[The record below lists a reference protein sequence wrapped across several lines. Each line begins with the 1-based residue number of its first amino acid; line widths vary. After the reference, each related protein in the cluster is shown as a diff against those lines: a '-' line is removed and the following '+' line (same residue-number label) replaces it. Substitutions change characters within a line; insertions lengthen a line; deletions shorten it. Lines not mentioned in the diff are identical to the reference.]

1 MERKTLFADILLPLP
16 VQGYFTYRVPHEL
29 NEIVEEGKRV
39 VVQFGAR
46 KIFTGLVRRVHED
59 IPKSSSVKYILNVL
73 DDDPVVFPVQFE
85 FWEWIAEYYMCKP
98 GEVMNAAL
106 PSALKLSSE
115 TSLVANPDFDGNT
128 EILND
133 KEFLIY
139 EALQIQ
145 RKITLTE
152 ASKIVDMVKI
162 HPLFRTLIEKK
173 VIIPEEELH
182 DPYRPKITEYIY
194 FTEEYLDHGRME
206 EAMNSLEKRAF
217 KQLELLMGI
226 IQMTGYFSKNPSP
239 VHKTMVLKK
248 IENAAS
254 PLKALEKKGIITL
267 EKRVESRLPREKASL
282 KPEDIV
288 YSEAQQTAYEQLESC
303 FERFRTVLLHGITG
317 SGKTEIYIK
326 QIAKTLEEGKQVLFL
341 LPEIALTTQ
350 IILRLQ
356 KYFGDKVG
364 VYHSRYNLHE
374 RAEIWHRVNSETA
387 ENRYDI
393 ILGARSSL
401 FLPFRELG
409 LIVVDEEHDYSY
421 KQMSPAPRYNA
432 RDAAIWLAHKHKAK
446 VLLGSAT
453 PCLETFYN
461 CRSGKYGLVELKKRY
476 GGLQLPEVMVADL
489 KKAHRIKEMNG
500 HFSDFLLKHI
510 DEALKNHEQII
521 LFQNKRGFSR
531 RLECET
537 CGWSPQCVSCDVTLI
552 YHKHYNQMRCHYC
565 GYHTKVPTHCPE
577 CGSAK
582 ITMKGFGT
590 EKIEEDL
597 ATLFPEH
604 RIERMDLDTTRSKH
618 AYQRIIKDFE
628 DQKIDILVGTQMVTK
643 GLDFDNVSLVGIISA
658 DSMINFPDFRS
669 FERSYQLMAQVSG
682 RAGRKKKRGKV
693 IIQTFNPYHSA
704 IRYVIDNDYMEMYTS
719 QILERRNFKYPPFY
733 RIIHLSL
740 RHKDP
745 VFLNRAADVLASELR
760 ADFGNR
766 ILGPEYPMVS
776 RVRNLYIKQIIV
788 KVERGPEFARLRR
801 TLQIHIDAFEG
812 DQEFKSVRVS
822 VDVDPY

>member
-1 MERKTLFADILLPLP
+1 MERQTLFADILLPLP
-16 VQGYFTYRVPHEL
+16 VQGYFTYRIPHDIVDL
-29 NEIVEEGKRV
+29 VEEGKRV
-39 VVQFGAR
+39 VVQFGSR
-46 KIFTGLVRRVHED
+46 KIYTGLVRRVHD
-59 IPKSSSVKYILNVL
+59 KIPKGNSIKYILNVL
-73 DDDPVVFPVQFE
+73 DDKPVIFSLQFE
-85 FWEWIAEYYMCKP
+85 FWEWIADYYMCKT

-115 TSLVANPDFDGNT
+115 TSMVSNPDFDGNT
-128 EILND
+128 EILTD
-133 KEFLIY
+133 REFLIY

-145 RKITLTE
+145 QKITLTE
-152 ASKIVDMVKI
+152 AAKIVGVAKI
-162 HPLFRTLIEKK
+162 HPLFRTLMEKK

-182 DPYRPKITEYIY
+182 DPYRPKIADYV
-194 FTEEYLDHGRME
+194 FFSEEYLDHGKME
-206 EAMNSLEKRAF
+206 EVMDSLEKRAF
-217 KQLELLMGI
+217 KQLELLMSI
-226 IQMTGYFSKNPSP
+226 IHLTGYFSKNPKP
-239 VHKTMVLKK
+239 VLKTMLLKK
-248 IENAAS
+248 IDNGSA
-254 PLKALEKKGIITL
+254 PLKALEKKGIVTI
-267 EKRVESRLPREKASL
+267 EKRVESRLPREKSSA

-288 YSEAQQTAYEQLESC
+288 YNETQITAYEEVESG
-303 FERFRTVLLHGITG
+303 FQKNKTVLLHGITG

-326 QIAKTLEEGKQVLFL
+326 QIATTLQEGKQVLFL

-374 RAEIWHRVNSETA
+374 RAEIWHRVNSDT
-387 ENRYDI
+387 ENHYEI

-401 FLPFRELG
+401 FLPFKNLG

-421 KQMSPAPRYNA
+421 KQMNPAPRYNA
-432 RDAAIWLAHKHKAK
+432 RDAAIWLAHKHHAR

-453 PCLETFYN
+453 PCLETYYN
-461 CRSGKYGLVELKKRY
+461 CRSGKYELVELNKRY
-476 GGLQLPEVMVADL
+476 GGLQLPEVLVADL

-500 HFSDFLLKHI
+500 NFSNFLLKHI
-510 DEALKNHEQII
+510 DQALKNNEQVI

-531 RLECET
+531 RIECEV
-537 CGWSPQCVSCDVTLI
+537 CGWSPQCINCDVTLI
-552 YHKHYNQMRCHYC
+552 YHKHFNQMRCHYC
-565 GYHTKVPTHCPE
+565 GYHTKVASHCPD

-582 ITMKGFGT
+582 LTMKGFGT

-597 ATLFPEH
+597 SLIYPKH
-604 RIERMDLDTTRSKH
+604 RIERMDLDTTRSKY
-618 AYQRIIKDFE
+618 AYQRIIKEFE
-628 DQKIDILVGTQMVTK
+628 DQEINILVGTQMVTK
-643 GLDFDNVSLVGIISA
+643 GLDFDNVSLVGILSA

-682 RAGRKKKRGKV
+682 RAGRKNKRGKV
-693 IIQTFNPYHSA
+693 IIQSFNPDHAA
-704 IRYVIDNDYMEMYTS
+704 IRYVIDNNYMEMYSS

-745 VFLNRAADVLASELR
+745 QFLNKAAAVLAEELR
-760 ADFGNR
+760 IDMGNR
-766 ILGPEYPMVS
+766 VLGPEYPIVP

-801 TLQIHIDAFEG
+801 TLQVHIDAFEG
-812 DQEFKSVRVS
+812 DKEYKSVRVA

>member
-1 MERKTLFADILLPLP
+1 M
-16 VQGYFTYRVPHEL
+16 
-29 NEIVEEGKRV
+29 
-39 VVQFGAR
+39 VQFGAR
-46 KIFTGLVRRVHED
+46 KIYTGLVRRVHEEV
-59 IPKSSSVKYILNVL
+59 PKSNAIKYILNVL
-73 DDDPVVFPVQFE
+73 DEHPVIFPVQFE
-85 FWEWIAEYYMCKP
+85 FWEWIAQYYMCKP

-128 EILND
+128 EILSD
-133 KEFLIY
+133 KEYLIY

-145 RKITLTE
+145 KKITLTE

-162 HPLFRTLIEKK
+162 HPLFRTLMEKK

-182 DPYRPKITEYIY
+182 DPYRPKVTDYVC
-194 FTEEYLDHGRME
+194 FTDQYQDHGKME

-217 KQLELLMGI
+217 KQLELLMQLI
-226 IQMTGYFSKNPSP
+226 RLTGYFSKNPTP
-239 VHKTMVLKK
+239 VQKTLVLKNV
-248 IENAAS
+248 ENSAA
-254 PLKALEKKGIITL
+254 PLKALEKKGIVAI
-267 EKRVESRLPREKASL
+267 EKRVESRLPREKASA
-282 KPEDIV
+282 KPEDII
-288 YSEAQQTAYEQLESC
+288 YNEAQQTACNQIESC
-303 FERFRTVLLHGITG
+303 FERYNTVLLHGITG

-326 QIAKTLEEGKQVLFL
+326 QIAKTLEQGRQVLFL

-356 KYFGDKVG
+356 RYFGDRVG

-374 RAEIWHRVNSETA
+374 RAEIWHRVNNDSS
-387 ENRYDI
+387 NRYDI

-401 FLPFRELG
+401 FLPFRKLG
-409 LIVVDEEHDYSY
+409 LIIVDEEHDYSY
-421 KQMSPAPRYNA
+421 KQMNPAPRYNA
-432 RDAAIWLAHKHKAK
+432 RDAAIWLAYKHHAR

-453 PCLETFYN
+453 PSIETFYN

-476 GGLQLPEVMVADL
+476 GGLQLPEVLVADL
-489 KKAHRIKEMNG
+489 KKARRIKEMHG
-500 HFSDFLLKHI
+500 DFSDFLLKHI
-510 DEALKNHEQII
+510 DEALKNHEQVI

-537 CGWSPQCVSCDVTLI
+537 CGWSPQCINCDVTLI
-552 YHKHYNQMRCHYC
+552 YHKHFNQMRCHYC
-565 GYHTKVPTHCPE
+565 GHHTKVPTHCPE

-582 ITMKGFGT
+582 LTMKGFGT
-590 EKIEEDL
+590 EKVEEDL
-597 ATLFPEH
+597 SLIYPDH

-618 AYQRIIKDFE
+618 AYQRLIKDFE
-628 DQKIDILVGTQMVTK
+628 DQKIDILVSTQMVTK
-643 GLDFDNVSLVGIISA
+643 GLDFDNVSLVGILSA
-658 DSMINFPDFRS
+658 DSMISFPDFRA

-693 IIQTFNPYHSA
+693 VIQTYNPYHSA
-704 IRYVIDNDYMEMYTS
+704 IRYVIDNDYMEMYSS
-719 QILERRNFKYPPFY
+719 QILERRNYKYPPFY
-733 RIIHLSL
+733 RIIHVSL

-760 ADFGNR
+760 QTMKNR
-766 ILGPEYPMVS
+766 VLGPEYPMVT
-776 RVRNLYIKQIIV
+776 RVRNLFIKQIIV

-801 TLQIHIDAFEG
+801 ALQIHINAFEG
-812 DQEFKSVRVS
+812 DQEFKSVKVS